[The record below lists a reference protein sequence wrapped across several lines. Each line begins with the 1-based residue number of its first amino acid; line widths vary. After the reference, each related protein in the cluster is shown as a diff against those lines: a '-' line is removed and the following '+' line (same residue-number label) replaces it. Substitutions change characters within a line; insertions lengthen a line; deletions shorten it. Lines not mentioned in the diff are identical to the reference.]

1 VKKPEPY
8 VIIVVLFS
16 LLAVINLLAAVRLYQ
31 QISQPITIFAGT
43 NKHSAPLKP
52 ETVANDIKTLLLQ
65 DELRRSSYQ
74 LIADKNLFSA
84 QRVAWKPPVVD
95 KEKNEEV
102 VSQARRSDV
111 VLYGTF
117 TVGNKMGA
125 LLEFTSFK
133 KGQRKKTLF
142 SGDQVSTANGASR
155 KEKKYT
161 LLKVKPSSV
170 TVRDYNGIVFNVG
183 LYDDK
188 KHQQEVVKAKTSISV
203 TSNKSGENSSVVAGS
218 SRSVEAAK
226 VVKAR
231 TSAVATKK
239 KMESGELREI
249 KTPFGS
255 AFIKKKK
262 RPKKNN

>member
-8 VIIVVLFS
+8 IIIVVLFS
-16 LLAVINLLAAVRLYQ
+16 LLAVINLLVSIQLYQ
-31 QISQPITIFAGT
+31 KISQPIAISAGT
-43 NKHSAPLKP
+43 KKHSEPLKP
-52 ETVANDIKTLLLQ
+52 ETVASDIKTLLLQ
-65 DELRRSSYQ
+65 DDLRRSSYQ
-74 LIADKNLFSA
+74 IIADKNLFSA
-84 QRVAWKPPVVD
+84 QRVAWKPLVAD
-95 KEKNEEV
+95 KQAKEET
-102 VSQARRSDV
+102 VSQARRTDV

-117 TVGNKMGA
+117 TVGKKMGA

-142 SGDQVSTANGASR
+142 PGDQVSSTKGTSR
-155 KEKKYT
+155 KGKKYT
-161 LLKVKPSSV
+161 LLKVEPFSV
-170 TVRDYNGIVFNVG
+170 TVKDHNGIVFNVN

-203 TSNKSGENSSVVAGS
+203 TGNKSSESSSVVAGS

-231 TSAVATKK
+231 TSAAATKK
-239 KMESGELREI
+239 KLESGELRKIE
-249 KTPFGS
+249 TPFGP

-262 RPKKNN
+262 

>member
-1 VKKPEPY
+1 MKKPEPY
-8 VIIVVLFS
+8 IIIVVLFL
-16 LLAVINLLAAVRLYQ
+16 LLAAINLLASARLYQ
-31 QISQPITIFAGT
+31 QISRPITIAAGT
-43 NKHSAPLKP
+43 KKHSAPLKP
-52 ETVANDIKTLLLQ
+52 ETVASDIKTLLLQ
-65 DELRRSSYQ
+65 NELRRNSYQ

-84 QRVAWKPPVVD
+84 QRKAWQPPVV
-95 KEKNEEV
+95 EKVEPGKEV

-142 SGDQVSTANGASR
+142 SGDQVSSTKGASR

-161 LLKVKPSSV
+161 LLKVNPSSV
-170 TVRDYNGIVFNVG
+170 TVKDRNGIVFNVN

-188 KHQQEVVKAKTSISV
+188 KPQPEVVKTKTSISV
-203 TSNKSGENSSVVAGS
+203 AGDKSNQKSSVVVGS

-231 TSAVATKK
+231 TSAAATKK
-239 KMESGELREI
+239 KLESGELI
-249 KTPFGS
+249 KIETPFGS

-262 RPKKNN
+262 